1 MSEELTIRTSRGE
14 AVEVR
19 LSAHGERALG
29 FWFYLMNDSVLFAI
43 LFVNFAVL
51 LHGTA
56 GGPTAADIVSLSRAG
71 IETALLLTSSLSF
84 GFASICALSA
94 NRRGAIGWLSAT
106 FILGAAFLVLETLEF
121 AELIG
126 QGAGPTRSGFL
137 SAFFALLGAHGL
149 HVAFGLIGIVLMIV
163 QVAKKGLTEPVLSRL
178 YRLGLFWH
186 FLDIVWIGI
195 FSFVYLPGVLK

>member
-1 MSEELTIRTSRGE
+1 MSDELSIRTTRGE
-14 AVEVR
+14 TIALR
-19 LSAHGERALG
+19 PSAHGERALG

-51 LHGTA
+51 LNGTA
-56 GGPTAADIVSLSRAG
+56 GGPGIAQIVSLPRAAV
-71 IETALLLTSSLSF
+71 ETALLLLSSLSF
-84 GFASICALSA
+84 GLATIAALSEKKNA
-94 NRRGAIGWLSAT
+94 AIGWLAAT
-106 FILGAAFLVLETLEF
+106 FVLGGAFLVLEVLEF

-149 HVAFGLIGIVLMIV
+149 HVAFGMVGIALMIV
-163 QVAKKGLTEPVLSRL
+163 QTAHKGLTEPVLSRL